1 MKQAELFA
9 MRTADAVI
17 THSPA
22 EAEYLAREAPG
33 ARVHVVGWPIDLAPR
48 NVAFARRSGLAFI
61 GSPGH
66 EPNRDA
72 VALLIE
78 EIMPR
83 VWERDPA
90 LMCEIVGAD
99 WPAIFTGDLDH
110 RIWLTGPVPDLTA
123 VFDRVRLTVAPLRF
137 GAGIKG
143 KVLESFAAGVPC
155 VMSPVAA
162 EGLLLTKDMQG
173 LVGEGSE
180 ALADLICDLH
190 ADEARNTAAA
200 AAGASMVAEAY
211 SFKQVVAD
219 LRAAASRT
227 IRSVKRPRSQVPGPR
242 HCEEPTGPARSG
254 RPDDRTK
261 QSSSAAQI

>member
-1 MKQAELFA
+1 

-190 ADEARNTAAA
+190 ADEARNHCSRRSGSQHGCGGLQLQ
-200 AAGASMVAEAY
+200 AG
-211 SFKQVVAD
+211 
-219 LRAAASRT
+219 RR
-227 IRSVKRPRSQVPGPR
+227 R
-242 HCEEPTGPARSG
+242 PARRRQPNHKVS
-254 RPDDRTK
+254 
-261 QSSSAAQI
+261 